1 MKAQFTVTNAAVVRV
16 FSSAG
21 YVGGTRHAVVQNNGT
36 VGARITLGGSTAGV
50 ADVPTTTTGL
60 RIAAGAALELED
72 GKYQMPLIVDAISEG
87 ADTTID
93 VVTP

>member
-16 FSSAG
+16 FNSAG
-21 YVGGTRHAVVQNNGT
+21 YVGGTRHAVIQNNGT
-36 VGARITLGGSTAGV
+36 VAARVTLGGSTAGV
-50 ADVPTTTTGL
+50 ADAPTTTTGL
-60 RIAAGAALELED
+60 RLPAGSKLELED

-87 ADTTID
+87 ANTTID